1 MLDVRK
7 LRALRE
13 VALRQ
18 SFSDAAGHLGYT
30 QSAISQQVA
39 QLERQVGTQL
49 LDRRGRT
56 LRLTPAG
63 RALVDCADAI
73 LRRIVDAEAELEAIT
88 GARQHPLRTAAL
100 DDSSAVWLP
109 CAVKR
114 FLARYPAAQVSF
126 SLADPETA
134 ATLLD
139 SGELDVAVGEATNCI
154 APITAVAVVALF
166 DEAIRVVL
174 PVEHPLAAAR
184 WVSPRDILDSP
195 WILPP
200 SPSLVAEIFTELC
213 AREGIRPRTGMR
225 VGNPVAVHGMV
236 AAGLGIAFLPAAL
249 AALGVREDVVVRP
262 FVPPEPTVPVVALV
276 RAGIERSPAI
286 TGMLHEL
293 RALRAT
299 TSQPRAN
306 RPPGA
311 EIPRHPEV
319 EAG

>member
-30 QSAISQQVA
+30 QSAISQQIS
-39 QLERQVGTQL
+39 QLERQVGAQL

-56 LRLTPAG
+56 FRLTPAG
-63 RALVDCADAI
+63 RALVECADAI

-88 GARQHPLRTAAL
+88 GSRQRPLRTAAL

-109 CAVKR
+109 CAVKS
-114 FLARYPAAQVSF
+114 FLARRPAAQVSF
-126 SLADPETA
+126 ALADPETA
-134 ATLLD
+134 ATLVD
-139 SGELDVAVGEATNCI
+139 SGELDVAVGEATNFI
-154 APITAVAVVALF
+154 APITAVAVVPLF
-166 DEAIRVVL
+166 DEPIRVLL
-174 PVEHPLAAAR
+174 PAEHPLAGAR
-184 WVSPRDILDSP
+184 RVSPGEVLDSP

-200 SPSLVAEIFTELC
+200 APSLVADIFTELC
-213 AREGIRPRTGMR
+213 AREGIRPRTGVR
-225 VGNPVAVHGMV
+225 VGNPIAVHGMV

-249 AALGVREDVVVRP
+249 AQLRVRPDVVARP
-262 FVPPEPTVPVVALV
+262 FAPPEPTVPVVALV

-286 TGMLHEL
+286 TEMLHEL
-293 RALRAT
+293 RALRG
-299 TSQPRAN
+299 TSPELCGKG
-306 RPPGA
+306 PA
-311 EIPRHPEV
+311 EAGMVLHPEV

>member
-18 SFSDAAGHLGYT
+18 SFSEAAGHLGYT
-30 QSAISQQVA
+30 QSAISQQIS

-88 GARQHPLRTAAL
+88 GARQRPLRTAAL

-109 CAVKR
+109 CAVKL
-114 FLARYPAAQVSF
+114 FLARHPAGQVSF

-134 ATLLD
+134 ATLID
-139 SGELDVAVGEATNCI
+139 SGELDVAVGEATNFL
-154 APITAVAVVALF
+154 APITAVAVVPLF
-166 DEAIRVVL
+166 DEPIRVVL
-174 PVEHPLAAAR
+174 PSEHPLAAAR
-184 WVSPRDILDSP
+184 WVSPRDALDSP

-200 SPSLVAEIFTELC
+200 APSLVAEIFTELC
-213 AREGIRPRTGMR
+213 TREGIRPRTGVR

-249 AALGVREDVVVRP
+249 AALGVRDDVVVRP
-262 FVPPEPTVPVVALV
+262 FAPPEPTVPVVALV

-293 RALRAT
+293 RALRGT
-299 TSQPRAN
+299 GVQPCAGRSPA
-306 RPPGA
+306 GG
-311 EIPRHPEV
+311 ITLQQEV